1 MTAPAPEGAIMKK
14 FQVNPTVCLLDSV
27 QDFCEEFQVGAG
39 DLVFASQ
46 RLQTRF
52 PVGSLEG
59 AELVDYRQYGQGEP
73 TDVMV
78 ESIAGALSG
87 RQFRRVIAIGGGTI
101 LDVAKLFALE
111 CVLPVTEL
119 FEHKIP
125 VRKVRPLI
133 LVPTTCGTGSEMTDI
148 SILEL
153 TRIGTKMGLA
163 DPALYADQAVLIPEL
178 LRGMPDRVFGASA
191 IDALV
196 HSIESYTSPKATA
209 FSKLCSERAMDLI
222 LKGFLAIA
230 QDGAGAREAWLEEFL
245 QASCLAGIAFGNA
258 GCAAVHALSYPLG
271 AARHVPHGE
280 ANAVMFIEVY
290 RTYQQQRCDGSL
302 DELLQHLSG
311 LLACPKDQVL
321 AVLDELLRHI
331 LERKT
336 LAAYGVKETDLADYA
351 DIVMTKQG
359 RLMANNYVP
368 LDREMVLGIYKRL
381 Y

>member
-1 MTAPAPEGAIMKK
+1 MVKK
-14 FQVNPTVCLLDSV
+14 FQVQPVVCLADSV
-27 QDFCEEFQVGAG
+27 QAFCAEFQVGAG

-46 RLQTRF
+46 RLQDRF
-52 PVGSLEG
+52 PADCLGG
-59 AELVDYRQYGQGEP
+59 ATVVDYRQYGKGEP
-73 TDVMV
+73 TDAMV
-78 ESIAGALSG
+78 EAIAQSLAG
-87 RQFRRVIAIGGGTI
+87 QPYDRVIAIGGGTI

-111 CVLPVTEL
+111 RILPVTGL
-119 FEHKIP
+119 FQQEIP
-125 VRKVRPLI
+125 VKKACPLI

-153 TRIGTKMGLA
+153 THLGTKMGLA
-163 DPALYADQAVLIPEL
+163 SPALYADQAVLIPEL

-196 HSIESYTSPKATA
+196 HAIESYTSPKATA
-209 FSKLCSERAMDLI
+209 FSQLCSERAMDLI
-222 LKGFLAIA
+222 LVGFQRI
-230 QDGAGAREAWLEEFL
+230 AREGATVREELLEGFL

-290 RTYQQQRCDGSL
+290 RTYQRLCCDGSL
-302 DELLQHLSG
+302 AALLCHLSCV
-311 LLACPKDQVL
+311 LDCPEDQVL
-321 AVLDELLRHI
+321 TALDALLGEI
-331 LERKT
+331 LPRKP

-368 LDREMVLGIYKRL
+368 LDRDAVMAIYHRL

>member
-1 MTAPAPEGAIMKK
+1 MKK
-14 FQVNPTVCLLDSV
+14 FQVSPAVCMLDSV
-27 QDFCEEFQVGAG
+27 QEFCAEFQVGAG
-39 DLVFASQ
+39 DLVFASR
-46 RLQTRF
+46 RLQTHF
-52 PVGSLEG
+52 PADSLNG
-59 AELVDYRQYGQGEP
+59 AILVDYRQYGQGEP
-73 TDVMV
+73 TDRMV
-78 ESIAGALSG
+78 ESIAEALSG

-101 LDVAKLFALE
+101 LDVAKLFALD
-111 CVLPVTEL
+111 CVSPVTGL
-119 FEHKIP
+119 FQHQIP
-125 VRKVRPLI
+125 LQKVRPLI

-153 TRIGTKMGLA
+153 TSIGTKMGLA

-178 LRGMPDRVFGASA
+178 LQGLPDRVFGASA

-196 HSIESYTSPKATA
+196 HAIESYTSPKATA
-209 FSKLCSERAMDLI
+209 FSRLCSERAMDLI

-230 QDGAGAREAWLEEFL
+230 RDGAAVREAWLDEFL

-290 RTYQQQRCDGSL
+290 RAYQQQRCDGSL
-302 DELLQHLSG
+302 DELLQHLASV
-311 LLACPKDQVL
+311 LACPKDQVL

-336 LAAYGVKETDLADYA
+336 LGAYGVKESDLADYA

-368 LDREMVLGIYKRL
+368 LDRNVVLGIYQKL